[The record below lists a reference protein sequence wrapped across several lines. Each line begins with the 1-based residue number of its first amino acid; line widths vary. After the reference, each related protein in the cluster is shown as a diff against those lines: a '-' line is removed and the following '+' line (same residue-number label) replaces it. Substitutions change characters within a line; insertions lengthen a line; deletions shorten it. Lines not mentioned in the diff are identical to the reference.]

1 MARQKGIIKLKGTI
15 GDITFYKTQDGHLAR
30 EKGGI
35 DASRI
40 KNDPAFQRT
49 RENGSEFGRAGNAGK
64 ILRTALRGLLLNS
77 ADGRMV
83 SRLTQQMVKVIQAD
97 VTSVRGLR
105 NVIDGEAE
113 LLAGFEFNI
122 RGKLG
127 TSLFAPFV
135 AGIDRVSGD
144 ITVDL
149 DSFVPINMI
158 AAPSG
163 TTHYKIISA
172 GAEIDFEN
180 ETFVEAHSQSDILPW
195 DAVDTVPIN
204 QVNTVTPASTKPL
217 FLALGIEFYQEVNG
231 QMYPLKNGA
240 YNPLALV
247 KVDGGV

>member
-15 GDITFYKTQDGHLAR
+15 GDITFYKTKDGHLAR

-40 KNDPAFQRT
+40 ASDPAFQRT
-49 RENGSEFGRAGNAGK
+49 RENGSEFGRAGKAGK
-64 ILRTALRGLLLNS
+64 ILRTALRAVLINS

-113 LLAGFEFNI
+113 LLLGFEFNI

-135 AGIDRVSGD
+135 GTIDRAAGD

-149 DSFVPINMI
+149 APFIPTNMI

-163 TTHYKIISA
+163 STHFKIISA
-172 GAEIDFEN
+172 GTEIDFEA
-180 ETFVEAHSQSDILPW
+180 ETFVVTNSETAILPW
-195 DAVDTVPIN
+195 NAVPTVAISQTNP
-204 QVNTVTPASTKPL
+204 VTPASTKPL
-217 FLALGIEFYQEVNG
+217 FLALGVEFYQEVNG
-231 QMYPLKNGA
+231 QMYSLKNGA

-247 KVDGGV
+247 QVSGL